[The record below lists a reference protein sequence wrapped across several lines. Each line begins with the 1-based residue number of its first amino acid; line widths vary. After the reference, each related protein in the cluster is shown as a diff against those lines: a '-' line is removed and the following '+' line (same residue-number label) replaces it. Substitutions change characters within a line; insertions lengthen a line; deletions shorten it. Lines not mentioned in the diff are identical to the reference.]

1 MISRTPTGTA
11 LLGLA
16 LSVFL
21 ASAVQAQFTK
31 QKRAVPAKEAPPH
44 ADAHAMV
51 GITKAVAVLRATK
64 SGGEAGGKI
73 TFTKVEGGIK
83 VEGEVTGL
91 TPGMHGFHIHEFG
104 DVSTPDAMSAGGHF
118 NPGKAAHAGLD
129 TPMRHVGDLGNIEA
143 NDKGVAKVDV
153 TIPHLSFTGAESI
166 LGRGLIVHEKADDL
180 KTQPTGN
187 AGARVAAA
195 VIGVGKP

>member
-1 MISRTPTGTA
+1 MTFRTPTVTA
-11 LLGLA
+11 LLGLT
-16 LSVFL
+16 LCVCL
-21 ASAVQAQFTK
+21 ASTTQAQVAK
-31 QKRAVPAKEAPPH
+31 IKAQKAASHAEAAP
-44 ADAHAMV
+44 MG
-51 GITKAVAVLRATK
+51 GITKAVAFLRATK

-73 TFTKVEGGIK
+73 TFTKVEDGIK

-91 TPGMHGFHIHEFG
+91 TPGKHGFHIHEFG

-118 NPGKAAHAGLD
+118 NPGKATHAGLD
-129 TPMRHVGDLGNIEA
+129 TPKRHAGDLGNIEA
-143 NDKGVAKVDV
+143 NEKGVAKVDV
-153 TIPHLSFTGAESI
+153 TIPHLSLSGEESI